1 MKNKVIGIHFIYF
14 LVVSVIMGC
23 TPMKR
28 TASTEIKEKA
38 DYSEI
43 TDELKT
49 QRTQLD
55 KVTETMSKTKEQIAE
70 WLNENI
76 DYEEQKYD
84 SLGRLIGSIKQTT
97 SRNGGTTTVKQGD
110 TYIYEGVTVQQ
121 VDSIVSA
128 QMKQLRAE
136 LTAKS
141 TKEEEPQSIGVVGY
155 IMIFVILALVVFL
168 IVLPYSIWDMYGKPN
183 LWRKFADIW
192 RMFADWIKRLF
203 VGNNSNTERKMKF
216 KFGKYD
222 KNGLEDRL

>member
-43 TDELKT
+43 TNELKT

-55 KVTETMSKTKEQIAE
+55 KVTETMSSTKEQLAE
-70 WLNENI
+70 WMNESI
-76 DYEEQKYD
+76 GYREQKFD
-84 SLGRLIGSIKQTT
+84 SLGRLISVIEQTT
-97 SRNGGTTTVKQGD
+97 TRNGGTNVVKQGD

-128 QMKQLRAE
+128 QMKRLRSE
-136 LTAKS
+136 LEAKA

-203 VGNNSNTERKMKF
+203 GR
-216 KFGKYD
+216 
-222 KNGLEDRL
+222 R

>member
-1 MKNKVIGIHFIYF
+1 MRNKSFHNILVFI
-14 LVVSVIMGC
+14 LVSVVMGC
-23 TPMKR
+23 TVKR
-28 TASTEIKEKA
+28 TTQTEIKSKV

-49 QRTQLD
+49 QKMQLD

-84 SLGRLIGSIKQTT
+84 SLGRLISSIKQTT

-110 TYIYEGVTVQQ
+110 TYVYEGVTVQQ

-136 LTAKS
+136 LTVKS
-141 TKEEEPQSIGVVGY
+141 TEEEEPQPIG
-155 IMIFVILALVVFL
+155 IFGRIIIIFLMLALVVFL
-168 IVLPYSIWDMYGKPN
+168 ILLPYSIWDMYGKPN
-183 LWRKFADIW
+183 LWRKFVNW
-192 RMFADWIKRLF
+192 VRRVFRR
-203 VGNNSNTERKMKF
+203 RK
-216 KFGKYD
+216 
-222 KNGLEDRL
+222 

>member
-43 TDELKT
+43 TNELKT

-84 SLGRLIGSIKQTT
+84 SLGRMISSIKQTT
-97 SRNGGTTTVKQGD
+97 SRNGGTNVVKQGD

-121 VDSIVSA
+121 IDSIVSA
-128 QMKQLRAE
+128 QMKRLRSE
-136 LTAKS
+136 LEAKN
-141 TKEEEPQSIGVVGY
+141 TEKEEPQPIGVFGG
-155 IMIFVILALVVFL
+155 IMILIMLALVVFL

-183 LWRKFADIW
+183 LWRKFVNW
-192 RMFADWIKRLF
+192 VRRVFR
-203 VGNNSNTERKMKF
+203 R
-216 KFGKYD
+216 
-222 KNGLEDRL
+222 R

>member
-1 MKNKVIGIHFIYF
+1 MKHNLLVFHNLLIFI
-14 LVVSVIMGC
+14 LVSVVMGC
-23 TPMKR
+23 TVKR
-28 TASTEIKEKA
+28 TTQTETKSKV

-43 TDELKT
+43 TNELKT

-84 SLGRLIGSIKQTT
+84 SLGRLISTIKQTT

-121 VDSIVSA
+121 VDSVVSA
-128 QMKQLRAE
+128 QMKRLRSE

-141 TKEEEPQSIGVVGY
+141 TEEEEPQPIGVVGY
-155 IMIFVILALVVFL
+155 IMIFVMLALVVFL
-168 IVLPYSIWDMYGKPN
+168 ILLPYSIWDMYGKPN
-183 LWRKFADIW
+183 LWRKFVN
-192 RMFADWIKRLF
+192 WIKRLF
-203 VGNNSNTERKMKF
+203 CR
-216 KFGKYD
+216 
-222 KNGLEDRL
+222 R

>member
-1 MKNKVIGIHFIYF
+1 MKDLIIHNIILMLIVI
-14 LVVSVIMGC
+14 SVLGC
-23 TPMKR
+23 TPTKR
-28 TASTEIKEKA
+28 TASTEIKTKA

-43 TDELKT
+43 TNELRT

-97 SRNGGTTTVKQGD
+97 SRNGGTNVVKQGD

-128 QMKQLRAE
+128 QMKRLRSE
-136 LTAKS
+136 LEVKNTEK
-141 TKEEEPQSIGVVGY
+141 KERIGVFGG
-155 IMIFVILALVVFL
+155 IMIFLMLALLMFACVYGL
-168 IVLPYSIWDMYGKPN
+168 YSIWDICDRPN
-183 LWRKFADIW
+183 LWRKFVSW
-192 RMFADWIKRLF
+192 VKHFF
-203 VGNNSNTERKMKF
+203 GRK
-216 KFGKYD
+216 
-222 KNGLEDRL
+222 

>member
-1 MKNKVIGIHFIYF
+1 MAKQSICRINERVNYMQEERTNQKRRDKAMKHNLLVFHNLLIFI
-14 LVVSVIMGC
+14 LVSVVMGC
-23 TPMKR
+23 TVKR
-28 TASTEIKEKA
+28 TTQTEIKSKV

-84 SLGRLIGSIKQTT
+84 SLGRLISTIKQTT
-97 SRNGGTTTVKQGD
+97 SRNGGTNVVKQGD

-128 QMKQLRAE
+128 QMKRLRSE
-136 LTAKS
+136 LEAKNMEKKDS
-141 TKEEEPQSIGVVGY
+141 RTSLLSGAIASIKY
-155 IMIFVILALVVFL
+155 ILILLALIFVS
-168 IVLPYSIWDMYGKPN
+168 YKIWVSYGKPN
-183 LWRKFADIW
+183 LWRKFAD
-192 RMFADWIKRLF
+192 WIKRLF
-203 VGNNSNTERKMKF
+203 FR
-216 KFGKYD
+216 
-222 KNGLEDRL
+222 R

>member
-28 TASTEIKEKA
+28 TASTEIKTKA

-43 TDELKT
+43 TDELRT

-70 WLNENI
+70 WLNENVN
-76 DYEEQKYD
+76 YEEQKYD
-84 SLGRLIGSIKQTT
+84 SLGRLISTIKQTT
-97 SRNGGTTTVKQGD
+97 TRNGGTTTVKQGD

-141 TKEEEPQSIGVVGY
+141 TEEEEPQPIGVFGS
-155 IMIFVILALVVFL
+155 IMILVTLALLVFL
-168 IVLPYSIWDMYGKPN
+168 IIFGIYIIWDLCDRPN
-183 LWRKFADIW
+183 FW
-192 RMFADWIKRLF
+192 RMFGKWLRRLF
-203 VGNNSNTERKMKF
+203 GRRK
-216 KFGKYD
+216 
-222 KNGLEDRL
+222 

>member
-1 MKNKVIGIHFIYF
+1 MQEDRINQKSRDKAMKHNLLVFHNLLIFI
-14 LVVSVIMGC
+14 LVSVVMGC
-23 TPMKR
+23 TVKR
-28 TASTEIKEKA
+28 TTQTEIKSKV

-43 TDELKT
+43 TKELKT

-84 SLGRLIGSIKQTT
+84 SLGRLISSIKQTT

-128 QMKQLRAE
+128 QMKRLRSE
-136 LTAKS
+136 LEARS
-141 TKEEEPQSIGVVGY
+141 TEKKEPKSIGVFGS
-155 IMIFVILALVVFL
+155 IMILVMLALLIFL
-168 IVLPYSIWDMYGKPN
+168 CVYGVYNIWYLCDHPN
-183 LWRKFADIW
+183 LWR
-192 RMFADWIKRLF
+192 MFVDWVKRLF
-203 VGNNSNTERKMKF
+203 CR
-216 KFGKYD
+216 
-222 KNGLEDRL
+222 R

>member
-1 MKNKVIGIHFIYF
+1 MKNEVIGIHFICF

-28 TASTEIKEKA
+28 TASTEIRTKA

-43 TDELKT
+43 TNELKT

-70 WLNENI
+70 WLSENVN
-76 DYEEQKYD
+76 YEEQKYD
-84 SLGRLIGSIKQTT
+84 SLGRLISTIKQTT

-128 QMKQLRAE
+128 QMKRLRAE
-136 LTAKS
+136 LMAKNMEK
-141 TKEEEPQSIGVVGY
+141 KESKGILSGAIAFIKY
-155 IMIFVILALVVFL
+155 TLILLAFIFVS
-168 IVLPYSIWDMYGKPN
+168 YKIWVSYGKPN
-183 LWRKFADIW
+183 LWRKLV
-192 RMFADWIKRLF
+192 DWVKHFL
-203 VGNNSNTERKMKF
+203 ERK
-216 KFGKYD
+216 
-222 KNGLEDRL
+222 

>member
-1 MKNKVIGIHFIYF
+1 MKHNLLVFHNLLIFI
-14 LVVSVIMGC
+14 LVSVVMGC
-23 TPMKR
+23 TVKR
-28 TASTEIKEKA
+28 TTQTETKSKV

-43 TDELKT
+43 TNELKA

-121 VDSIVSA
+121 VDSIVSE
-128 QMKQLRAE
+128 QMKRLRSE
-136 LTAKS
+136 LESKS
-141 TKEEEPQSIGVVGY
+141 TEKKEPQRIGVFGG
-155 IMIFVILALVVFL
+155 IMIFLMLALLMFVCVYGL
-168 IVLPYSIWDMYGKPN
+168 YNIWDICDRPN
-183 LWRKFADIW
+183 LWR
-192 RMFADWIKRLF
+192 MFKEWLQRVF
-203 VGNNSNTERKMKF
+203 R
-216 KFGKYD
+216 
-222 KNGLEDRL
+222 RR

>member
-28 TASTEIKEKA
+28 TASTEIRTKA

-43 TDELKT
+43 TNELKT

-70 WLNENI
+70 WLSENVN
-76 DYEEQKYD
+76 YEEQRYD
-84 SLGRLIGSIKQTT
+84 SLGRLISTIKQTT

-128 QMKQLRAE
+128 QMKRLRTE
-136 LTAKS
+136 LEAKNMEKKDS
-141 TKEEEPQSIGVVGY
+141 RSLLSGAIASIKY
-155 IMIFVILALVVFL
+155 ILILLALVFVS
-168 IVLPYSIWDMYGKPN
+168 YKIWVSYGKPN
-183 LWRKFADIW
+183 LWRKFVNW
-192 RMFADWIKRLF
+192 VKHFF
-203 VGNNSNTERKMKF
+203 GRK
-216 KFGKYD
+216 
-222 KNGLEDRL
+222 